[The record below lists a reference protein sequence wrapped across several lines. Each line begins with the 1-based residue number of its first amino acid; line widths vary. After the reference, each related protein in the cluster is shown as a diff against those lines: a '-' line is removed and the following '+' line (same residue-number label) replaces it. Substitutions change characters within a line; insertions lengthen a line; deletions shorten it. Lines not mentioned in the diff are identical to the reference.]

1 VAEAAQP
8 TEEELRAKLE
18 EQLREIKIGELLL
31 QTVYTVTSLAYQR
44 LSAGDRNLEE
54 ARLGIEAIGA
64 LLPVL
69 DGTIPADATRDFN
82 QVLANLKL
90 AYAAAAAEKP
100 ADDPPPPDAAG

>member
-1 VAEAAQP
+1 MADEKP
-8 TEEELRAKLE
+8 TEEELRARLE
-18 EQLREIKIGELLL
+18 EQLRQIKIGELLL
-31 QTVYTVTSLAYQR
+31 QTVYTVTSLAFQR

-69 DGTIPADATRDFN
+69 EGTIPADATRDFK
-82 QVLANLKL
+82 QVHANLKL

-100 ADDPPPPDAAG
+100 PEEPPPDAAG